1 MDYGIHHCYGLMVGI
16 FGNIYERCIGCAW
29 YKYYGHFT
37 LKENI
42 MLKRFHQDE
51 TGAVSVEQ
59 ILLLALIFLPI
70 IILLVIFKNKIVG
83 WFQQSV
89 IDLDQSRT

>member
-1 MDYGIHHCYGLMVGI
+1 
-16 FGNIYERCIGCAW
+16 
-29 YKYYGHFT
+29 
-37 LKENI
+37 